1 MSELG
6 ALRDSVSLWRSTL
19 MTEDVSAST
28 YSSVRSGLQARCG
41 PRLEQRT
48 ESAEKDAMPSNVTEW
63 QQEGQRQ

>member
-1 MSELG
+1 
-6 ALRDSVSLWRSTL
+6 

-41 PRLEQRT
+41 LRLEQRT